1 MTYLNAQAKNIGN
14 DEGDVYNFFQNTLR
28 NLVQK
33 NGGNHH
39 FNWKTFECTEQ
50 CAPHPVGT
58 KTYLRL
64 TTENFHVTQMEK
76 SFISVLLDFYVK
88 LDKALTGIN
97 EKDTNKLLQ
106 IFVGLKN
113 AAEFFGKLDTICN
126 NIMLKNTQDDGV
138 REQFAYNSI
147 KGRSQKATAKFSH
160 STWENVSNRNE
171 SVAGIYIPLADIADG
186 QPHKFSMELSIPYQ
200 DFLKYQAFR
209 LYPNTLV
216 GELKELV
223 QTSMEGF
230 VWAPINPSVVKERLE
245 FLDDATIAESFP
257 VNIGITRKFTQVGNP
272 ATIVVEMKDGTNTT
286 PEEGYLKVT
295 NGDANGLDV
304 KLGKAT
310 LSITAATVQMMR
322 TNIAGFDVKPETLE
336 SIKDLLREPMI
347 IPSQTLDRRHFA
359 SAARAN
365 GIDATTDIA
374 LNNATNITVMFPK
387 RATDAT
393 CFDNIMYQNVQLSVN
408 KHAYPDTE
416 VSTIGARFYQMQLVA
431 NELDGTLEATKEFE
445 DSFTDPLNDTIS
457 GTRYKNCRSDGT
469 SFGINFQL
477 ERSNAGY
484 VFDGI
489 DTGTQTVPITFRGQ
503 PIYSGDNDT
512 YYVFDPD
519 NRDQHPPPPELWIC
533 QDTYFTMSIDEG
545 LVYHG
550 PIAPPGFD

>member
-1 MTYLNAQAKNIGN
+1 MTFLNAQAKNIGN
-14 DEGDVYNFFQNTLR
+14 DEGDVYTFFQSKLA
-28 NLVQK
+28 NLVQR

-64 TTENFHVTQMEK
+64 TTENFEITQMEK
-76 SFISVLLDFYVK
+76 SFITVLLDFYVK
-88 LDKALTGIN
+88 LDKSVDVSADT
-97 EKDTNKLLQ
+97 TNKLIRL
-106 IFVGLKN
+106 FVGLKN
-113 AAEFFGKLDTICN
+113 AAEFFGKLDTICD

-138 REQFAYNSI
+138 REQFAYNCI
-147 KGRSQKATAKFSH
+147 KSRSQKATAKFSH
-160 STWENVSNRNE
+160 STWENVSIMSE
-171 SVAGIYIPLADIADG
+171 SVCGVYVPLVDIADG
-186 QPHKFSMELSIPYQ
+186 QPHKLSMELTIPYT
-200 DFLKYQAFR
+200 DLLKYQAFQ
-209 LYPNTLV
+209 LYPNTIV

-230 VWAPINPSVVKERLE
+230 VWAPLKPSIVKENLE
-245 FLDDATIAESFP
+245 FLDNSTIAEDIPSN
-257 VNIGITRKFTQVGNP
+257 VAITRKFTQIGNP
-272 ATIVVEMKDGTNTT
+272 ATIITEYKNGTQATALDG
-286 PEEGYLKVT
+286 YIKVSNGTT
-295 NGDANGLDV
+295 NGIDLKTGNV
-304 KLGKAT
+304 S
-310 LSITAATVQMMR
+310 LSITSATVQMMR
-322 TNIAGFDVKPETLE
+322 SNIAGFELKPECLE
-336 SIKDLLREPMI
+336 GLRNFLRTPLI

-365 GIDATTDIA
+365 GIDATTDIS

-393 CFDNIMYQNVQLSVN
+393 CFDNIMYQNVQLYVN

-445 DSFTDPLNDTIS
+445 DSFTDPLNDPVT
-457 GTRYKNCRSDGT
+457 GKRYANTRSDGT

-477 ERSNAGY
+477 ERSNGGY

-512 YYVFDPD
+512 YYIYDIEHK
-519 NRDQHPPPPELWIC
+519 DQHPPPPELWIC
-533 QDTYFTMSIDEG
+533 QDTYFTMQTDGG

-550 PIAPPGFD
+550 PNTPPGFE